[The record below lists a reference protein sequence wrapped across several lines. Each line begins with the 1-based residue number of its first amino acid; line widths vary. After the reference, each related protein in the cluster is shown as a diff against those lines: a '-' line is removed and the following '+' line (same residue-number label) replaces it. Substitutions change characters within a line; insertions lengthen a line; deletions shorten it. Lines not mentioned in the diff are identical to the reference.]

1 MGRRKRT
8 FGKIVFEILLTEE
21 KIQIG
26 RMMKGDQEISLWR
39 FCHEV
44 KLDLLPQILQNE
56 RELHKKM
63 LIGAHTRDIL
73 CIMFLRSL
81 L

>member
-8 FGKIVFEILLTEE
+8 FGKIVFEILLKEE
-21 KIQIG
+21 EIQRGGI
-26 RMMKGDQEISLWR
+26 MQGDQERLLWR
-39 FCHEV
+39 FCHGV

-56 RELHKKM
+56 RELHKKI
-63 LIGAHTRDIL
+63 LIEAHTRDIL
-73 CIMFLRSL
+73 CFML

>member
-8 FGKIVFEILLTEE
+8 LGKIVFGILLKEE
-21 KIQIG
+21 EIQRV
-26 RMMKGDQEISLWR
+26 RMMQGDQERLFWR

-56 RELHKKM
+56 RELHKKI
-63 LIGAHTRDIL
+63 LIEAHTRDIL
-73 CIMFLRSL
+73 CFML

>member
-8 FGKIVFEILLTEE
+8 LGKIVFEILLKEE
-21 KIQIG
+21 EIERG
-26 RMMKGDQEISLWR
+26 RMMQRDQERLLWR

-56 RELHKKM
+56 RELHKKT
-63 LIGAHTRDIL
+63 LIEAHMRDIL
-73 CIMFLRSL
+73 CFT
-81 L
+81 

>member
-8 FGKIVFEILLTEE
+8 LGKIVFEILLKEE
-21 KIQIG
+21 EIERG
-26 RMMKGDQEISLWR
+26 RMIQGDQERLLWR

-56 RELHKKM
+56 RELHKKT
-63 LIGAHTRDIL
+63 LIEAHMRDIL
-73 CIMFLRSL
+73 CFT
-81 L
+81 